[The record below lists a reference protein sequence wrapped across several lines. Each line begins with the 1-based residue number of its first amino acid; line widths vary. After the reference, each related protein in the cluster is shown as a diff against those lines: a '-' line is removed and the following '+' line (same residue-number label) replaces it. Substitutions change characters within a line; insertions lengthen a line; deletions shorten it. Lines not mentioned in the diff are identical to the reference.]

1 MPQDTR
7 EETHADTTGSKPS
20 AVLNWTLALATLLG
34 TAAVLIYAYVQVL
47 GSAGCSPQTC
57 PHAGPGET
65 GFSLIVRGAPVV
77 SIVAIGLSFFTAQRR
92 FGFVVP
98 LAAWFLLAACFVV
111 LIVTFP

>member
-1 MPQDTR
+1 MPPDTR
-7 EETHADTTGSKPS
+7 EETREDSKASKPS

-34 TAAVLIYAYVQVL
+34 AAAVLIFAYVQVL

-57 PHAGPGET
+57 PHVGPGET
-65 GFSLIVRGAPVV
+65 GFSLIVRGAPVA
-77 SIVAIGLSFFTAQRR
+77 SIIAIGLSFFTAQRR

-98 LAAWFLLAACFVV
+98 LVAWTILAALFIH